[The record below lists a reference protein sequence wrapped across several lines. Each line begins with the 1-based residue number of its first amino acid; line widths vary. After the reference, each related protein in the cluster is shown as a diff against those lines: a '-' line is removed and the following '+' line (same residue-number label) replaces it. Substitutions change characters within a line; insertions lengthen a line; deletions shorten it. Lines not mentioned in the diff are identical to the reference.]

1 MYILLEYIKYTNML
15 NIDYYR
21 LNIDIKHIKSI
32 IIIKLIIKYILY
44 IN

>member
-15 NIDYYR
+15 NID
-21 LNIDIKHIKSI
+21 IKSIKPI
-32 IIIKLIIKYILY
+32 IIIKLIIKYVLY